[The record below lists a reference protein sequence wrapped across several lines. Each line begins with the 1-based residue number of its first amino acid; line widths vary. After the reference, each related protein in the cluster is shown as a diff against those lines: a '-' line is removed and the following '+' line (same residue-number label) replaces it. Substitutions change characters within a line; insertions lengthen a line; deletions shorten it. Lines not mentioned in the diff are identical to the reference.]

1 MYCPNC
7 GVPYQEGNNFC
18 ENCGKP
24 LTSQHA
30 TAAPPSTEPPVPPAA
45 PAPTVNRSD
54 NRTLFCVLSYIGILW
69 LIGMIVSPEK
79 DDPRV
84 RFHVGQ
90 GLLLSIFALVLSVF
104 GGIFISVFDFI
115 FSFDVFSWFGWMMR
129 LFAGLLTLVAGML
142 TLALTIV
149 GIVHAVQGKEEPLP
163 VIGRFAF
170 YK

>member
-7 GVPYQEGNNFC
+7 GVPYREGNNFC

-24 LTSQHA
+24 LTSQQA
-30 TAAPPSTEPPVPPAA
+30 TAVPPPTEPPVPPA
-45 PAPTVNRSD
+45 PVVNRSD

-69 LIGMIVSPEK
+69 LVGMCVSPEK

-90 GLLLSIFALVLSVF
+90 GILLSIFTLVLSVL
-104 GGIFISVFDFI
+104 GNILDVISDFI
-115 FSFDVFSWFGWMMR
+115 FFGWFDWIMQ
-129 LFAGLLTLVAGML
+129 LFAGLLMLMIGML
-142 TLALTIV
+142 ILALTII

-163 VIGRFAF
+163 VIGRYAF